1 MANLIE
7 ELTPKSKRIASNSM
21 LLFARM
27 MAITAINLYA
37 VRLLLRNLGQEDY
50 GTFNAVAGVVL
61 ASTFI
66 TTTLAVSIQRF
77 YSYTLGEGG
86 GNQLSTIFSV
96 SMNIILVLSLA
107 LLLIFETIGLW
118 FVNNELSIP
127 SERLVAANWVFHFSL
142 ITLWFGLLQLPFTAA
157 IFAQEEM
164 GIFAMISLIECLLR
178 LGVVLLIGLTAIDGL
193 VFYAIGLSIVAM
205 IIFLLY
211 AFIVR
216 HRYPEYKFNRHV
228 PKDTYKSLLYF
239 SGWTMYS
246 ALAAVGMTQGITILL
261 YMFFGPIATAAYTIS
276 QQVFHA
282 FTALSNSIVIAF
294 RPAMVKSF
302 AEKDYTSLNKMFSS
316 NNKFILY
323 LLMMVA
329 IPLILELRIIFDWW
343 LGNVSEEAI
352 TYTRLT
358 IIYILCFSMHNPVTT
373 IIQSTGQLKYYSLYV
388 DSIVILCLPATW
400 IAFHLGAS
408 SEISIILMIVMC
420 MIAHLVRLVILRR
433 QYTSFSYA
441 PYISEII
448 LRGLFV
454 AVCTFFV
461 VYLVHHALHPGI
473 VRLVTVF
480 ASSCITILLTVYFIG
495 LSGKE
500 QQTLCHFLMKRIN
513 NFSEN

>member
-1 MANLIE
+1 M
-7 ELTPKSKRIASNSM
+7 TPKSKRIASNSLM
-21 LLFARM
+21 LFVRM
-27 MAITAINLYA
+27 MVITAINLYA
-37 VRLLLRNLGQEDY
+37 VRLLLRDLGQEDY

-61 ASTFI
+61 ASSFI

-77 YSYTLGEGG
+77 YSYTLGKGEN
-86 GNQLSTIFSV
+86 NQLSTIFSA
-96 SMNIILVLSLA
+96 SINIILVLSIA
-107 LLLIFETIGLW
+107 LLFIFETIGLW

-127 SERLVAANWVFHFSL
+127 PERLVAANWVFHFSL

-164 GIFAMISLIECLLR
+164 GAFALISLTECMLR
-178 LGVVLLIGLTAIDGL
+178 LGVIFFIGITAMDGL
-193 VFYAIGLSIVAM
+193 IFYSIGLSAVAV

-211 AFIVR
+211 AFIVHR
-216 HRYPEYKFNRHV
+216 RYPEYKYCRKI
-228 PKDTYKSLLYF
+228 PKETYRSLLAF

-261 YMFFGPIATAAYTIS
+261 YMFFGPIATAAYAIA

-282 FTALSNSIVIAF
+282 FAALSNSIVVAF

-302 AEKDYTSLNKMFSS
+302 AEKDYTSLNKMFIA

-329 IPLILELRIIFDWW
+329 IPLMLELRTIFDWW

-352 TYTRLT
+352 IYTRLT
-358 IIYILCFSMHNPVTT
+358 IIYMLCFSMHNPVTT
-373 IIQSTGQLKYYSLYV
+373 IVHSTGQLKYYSLFV
-388 DSIVILCLPATW
+388 DGIVILCLPATW
-400 IAFHLGAS
+400 LAFHLGAS
-408 SEISIILMIVMC
+408 SEISIILMIAMC
-420 MIAHLVRLVILRR
+420 IISHLVRLVILRR
-433 QYTSFSYA
+433 QYPSFSYA
-441 PYISEII
+441 PYLSEII

-461 VYLVHHALHPGI
+461 VYLVHQALHPGI

-480 ASSCITILLTVYFIG
+480 ASSCITMLLTVYFLG
-495 LSGKE
+495 LSAKE
-500 QQTLCHFLMKRIN
+500 QQTLCHFLMQRMNKY
-513 NFSEN
+513 SEN

>member
-1 MANLIE
+1 
-7 ELTPKSKRIASNSM
+7 M
-21 LLFARM
+21 LFVRM
-27 MAITAINLYA
+27 MVITAINLYA

-61 ASTFI
+61 ASSFI

-77 YSYTLGEGG
+77 YSYTLGKGEN
-86 GNQLSTIFSV
+86 NQLSTIFSA
-96 SMNIILVLSLA
+96 SINIILVLSIA
-107 LLLIFETIGLW
+107 LLFIFETIGLW

-127 SERLVAANWVFHFSL
+127 PERLVAANWVFHFSL

-164 GIFAMISLIECLLR
+164 GAFALISLTECMLR
-178 LGVVLLIGLTAIDGL
+178 LGVIFFIGITAMDGL
-193 VFYAIGLSIVAM
+193 IFYSIGLSAVAV

-211 AFIVR
+211 AFIVHR
-216 HRYPEYKFNRHV
+216 RYPEYKYCRKI
-228 PKDTYKSLLYF
+228 PKETYRSLLAF

-261 YMFFGPIATAAYTIS
+261 YMFFGPIATAAYAIA

-282 FTALSNSIVIAF
+282 FTALSNSIVVAF

-302 AEKDYTSLNKMFSS
+302 AEKDYTSLNKMFIA

-323 LLMMVA
+323 LLLMVA
-329 IPLILELRIIFDWW
+329 IPLILELRTIFDWW

-352 TYTRLT
+352 IYTRLT
-358 IIYILCFSMHNPVTT
+358 IIYLLCFSMHNPVTT
-373 IIQSTGQLKYYSLYV
+373 IVQSTGQLRHYSLYV
-388 DSIVILCLPATW
+388 DSILLLCLPATW
-400 IAFHLGAS
+400 LAFHLGAS
-408 SEISIILMIVMC
+408 SEISIALMIVMC
-420 MIAHLVRLVILRR
+420 VAAHFVRLIILHN
-433 QYTSFSYA
+433 QYPSFRYG

-461 VYLVHHALHPGI
+461 VYLVHQALHPGI

-480 ASSCITILLTVYFIG
+480 ASSCITMLLTVYFLG
-495 LSGKE
+495 LSAKE
-500 QQTLCHFLMKRIN
+500 QQTLCHFLMQRMNKY
-513 NFSEN
+513 SEN

>member
-1 MANLIE
+1 
-7 ELTPKSKRIASNSM
+7 
-21 LLFARM
+21 M

-61 ASTFI
+61 ASSFI

-77 YSYTLGEGG
+77 YSYTLGKGEN
-86 GNQLSTIFSV
+86 NQLSTIFSA
-96 SMNIILVLSLA
+96 SINIILVLSIA
-107 LLLIFETIGLW
+107 LLFIFETIGLW

-127 SERLVAANWVFHFSL
+127 PERLVAANWVFHFSL

-164 GIFAMISLIECLLR
+164 GAFALISLTECMLR
-178 LGVVLLIGLTAIDGL
+178 LGVIFFIGITAMDGL
-193 VFYAIGLSIVAM
+193 IFYSIGLSAVAV

-211 AFIVR
+211 AFIVHR
-216 HRYPEYKFNRHV
+216 RYPEYKYCRKI
-228 PKDTYKSLLYF
+228 PKETYRSLLAF

-261 YMFFGPIATAAYTIS
+261 YMFFGPIATAAYAIA

-282 FTALSNSIVIAF
+282 FAALSNSIVVAF

-302 AEKDYTSLNKMFSS
+302 AEKDYTSLNKMFIA

-329 IPLILELRIIFDWW
+329 IPLMLELRIIFDWW

-352 TYTRLT
+352 IYTRLT
-358 IIYILCFSMHNPVTT
+358 IIYMLCFSMHNPVTT
-373 IIQSTGQLKYYSLYV
+373 IVHSTGQLRHYSLYV
-388 DSIVILCLPATW
+388 DSILLLCLPATW
-400 IAFHLGAS
+400 LAFHLGAS
-408 SEISIILMIVMC
+408 SEISIALMIVMC
-420 MIAHLVRLVILRR
+420 FAAHFVRLIILHN
-433 QYTSFSYA
+433 QYPSFRYG

-461 VYLVHHALHPGI
+461 VYLVHQALHPGI

-480 ASSCITILLTVYFIG
+480 ASSCITMLLTVYFLG
-495 LSGKE
+495 LSAKE
-500 QQTLCHFLMKRIN
+500 QQTLCHFLMQRMNKY
-513 NFSEN
+513 SEN

>member
-1 MANLIE
+1 
-7 ELTPKSKRIASNSM
+7 
-21 LLFARM
+21 M

-61 ASTFI
+61 ASSFI

-77 YSYTLGEGG
+77 YSYTLGKGEN
-86 GNQLSTIFSV
+86 NQLSTIFSA
-96 SMNIILVLSLA
+96 SINIILVLSIA
-107 LLLIFETIGLW
+107 LLFIFETIGLW

-127 SERLVAANWVFHFSL
+127 PERLVAANWVFHFSL

-164 GIFAMISLIECLLR
+164 GAFALISLTECMLR
-178 LGVVLLIGLTAIDGL
+178 LGVIFFIGITAMDGL
-193 VFYAIGLSIVAM
+193 IFYSIGLSAVAV

-211 AFIVR
+211 AFIVHR
-216 HRYPEYKFNRHV
+216 RYPEYKYCRKI
-228 PKDTYKSLLYF
+228 PKETYRSLLAF

-261 YMFFGPIATAAYTIS
+261 YMFFGPIATAAYAIA

-282 FTALSNSIVIAF
+282 FAALSNSIVVAF

-302 AEKDYTSLNKMFSS
+302 AEKDYTSLNKMFIA

-329 IPLILELRIIFDWW
+329 IPLMLELRIIFDWW

-352 TYTRLT
+352 IYTRLT
-358 IIYILCFSMHNPVTT
+358 IIYMLCFSMHNPVTT
-373 IIQSTGQLKYYSLYV
+373 IVHSTGQLKYYSLFV

-400 IAFHLGAS
+400 LAFHLGAS
-408 SEISIILMIVMC
+408 SEISIILMIAMC
-420 MIAHLVRLVILRR
+420 IISHLVRLVILRR
-433 QYTSFSYA
+433 QYPSFSYT
-441 PYISEII
+441 PYLSEII

-461 VYLVHHALHPGI
+461 VYLVHQALHPGI

-480 ASSCITILLTVYFIG
+480 ASSCITMLLTVYFLG
-495 LSGKE
+495 LFAKE
-500 QQTLCHFLMKRIN
+500 QQTLCHFLMQRMNKY
-513 NFSEN
+513 SEN

>member
-1 MANLIE
+1 
-7 ELTPKSKRIASNSM
+7 
-21 LLFARM
+21 M
-27 MAITAINLYA
+27 MVITAINLYA

-61 ASTFI
+61 ASSFI

-77 YSYTLGEGG
+77 YSYTLGKGEN
-86 GNQLSTIFSV
+86 NQLSTIFSA
-96 SMNIILVLSLA
+96 SINIILVLSIA
-107 LLLIFETIGLW
+107 LLFIFETIGLW

-127 SERLVAANWVFHFSL
+127 PERLVAANWVFHFSL

-164 GIFAMISLIECLLR
+164 GAFALISLTECMLR
-178 LGVVLLIGLTAIDGL
+178 LGVIFFIGITAMDGL
-193 VFYAIGLSIVAM
+193 IFYSIGLSAVAV

-211 AFIVR
+211 AFIVHR
-216 HRYPEYKFNRHV
+216 RYPEYKYCRKI
-228 PKDTYKSLLYF
+228 PKETYRSLLAF

-261 YMFFGPIATAAYTIS
+261 YMFFGPIATAAYAIA

-282 FTALSNSIVIAF
+282 FTALSNSIVVAF

-302 AEKDYTSLNKMFSS
+302 AEKDYTSLNKMFIA

-323 LLMMVA
+323 LLLMVA
-329 IPLILELRIIFDWW
+329 IPLILELRTIFDWW

-352 TYTRLT
+352 IYTRLT
-358 IIYILCFSMHNPVTT
+358 IIYLLCFSMHNPVTT
-373 IIQSTGQLKYYSLYV
+373 IVQSTGQLRHYSLYV
-388 DSIVILCLPATW
+388 DSILLLCLPATW
-400 IAFHLGAS
+400 LAFHLGAS
-408 SEISIILMIVMC
+408 SEISIALMIVMC
-420 MIAHLVRLVILRR
+420 FAAHFVRLIILHN
-433 QYTSFSYA
+433 QYSSFRYG

-461 VYLVHHALHPGI
+461 VYLVHQALHPGI

-480 ASSCITILLTVYFIG
+480 ASSCITMLLTVYFLG
-495 LSGKE
+495 LSAKE
-500 QQTLCHFLMKRIN
+500 QQTLCHFLMQRMNKY
-513 NFSEN
+513 SEN

>member
-1 MANLIE
+1 
-7 ELTPKSKRIASNSM
+7 M
-21 LLFARM
+21 LFVRM
-27 MAITAINLYA
+27 MVITAINLYA

-61 ASTFI
+61 ASSFI

-77 YSYTLGEGG
+77 YSYTLGKGEN
-86 GNQLSTIFSV
+86 NQLSTIFSA
-96 SMNIILVLSLA
+96 SINIILVLSIA
-107 LLLIFETIGLW
+107 LLFIFETIGLW

-127 SERLVAANWVFHFSL
+127 PERLVAANWVFHFSL

-164 GIFAMISLIECLLR
+164 GAFALISLTECMLR
-178 LGVVLLIGLTAIDGL
+178 LGVIFFIGITAMDGL
-193 VFYAIGLSIVAM
+193 IFYSIGLSAVAV

-211 AFIVR
+211 AFIVHR
-216 HRYPEYKFNRHV
+216 RYPEYKYCRKI
-228 PKDTYKSLLYF
+228 PKETYRSLLAF

-261 YMFFGPIATAAYTIS
+261 YMFFGPIATAAYAIA

-282 FTALSNSIVIAF
+282 FAALSNSIVVAF

-302 AEKDYTSLNKMFSS
+302 AEKDYTSLNKMFIA

-323 LLMMVA
+323 LLLMVA
-329 IPLILELRIIFDWW
+329 IPLILELRTIFDWW

-352 TYTRLT
+352 IYTRLT
-358 IIYILCFSMHNPVTT
+358 IIYLLCFSMHNPVTT
-373 IIQSTGQLKYYSLYV
+373 IVQSTGQLRHYSLYV
-388 DSIVILCLPATW
+388 DSILLLCLPATW
-400 IAFHLGAS
+400 LAFHLGAS
-408 SEISIILMIVMC
+408 SEISIALMIVMC
-420 MIAHLVRLVILRR
+420 FAAHFVRLIILHN
-433 QYTSFSYA
+433 QYPSFRYG

-461 VYLVHHALHPGI
+461 VYLVHQALHPGI

-480 ASSCITILLTVYFIG
+480 ASSCITMLLTVYFLG
-495 LSGKE
+495 LSAKE
-500 QQTLCHFLMKRIN
+500 QQTLCHFLMQRMNKY
-513 NFSEN
+513 SEN

>member
-1 MANLIE
+1 
-7 ELTPKSKRIASNSM
+7 
-21 LLFARM
+21 M
-27 MAITAINLYA
+27 MVITAINLYA

-61 ASTFI
+61 ASSFI

-77 YSYTLGEGG
+77 YSYTLGKGEN
-86 GNQLSTIFSV
+86 NQLSTIFSA
-96 SMNIILVLSLA
+96 SINIILVLSIA
-107 LLLIFETIGLW
+107 LLFIFETIGLW

-127 SERLVAANWVFHFSL
+127 PERLVAANWVFHFSL

-164 GIFAMISLIECLLR
+164 GAFALISLTECMLR
-178 LGVVLLIGLTAIDGL
+178 LGVIFFIGITAMDGL
-193 VFYAIGLSIVAM
+193 IFYSIGLSAVAV

-211 AFIVR
+211 AFIVHR
-216 HRYPEYKFNRHV
+216 RYPEYKYCRKI
-228 PKDTYKSLLYF
+228 PKETYRSLLAF

-261 YMFFGPIATAAYTIS
+261 YMFFGPIATAAYAIA

-282 FTALSNSIVIAF
+282 FTALSNSIVVAF

-302 AEKDYTSLNKMFSS
+302 AEKDYTSLNKMFIA

-323 LLMMVA
+323 LLLMVA
-329 IPLILELRIIFDWW
+329 IPLILELRTIFDWW

-352 TYTRLT
+352 IYTRLT
-358 IIYILCFSMHNPVTT
+358 IIYMLFFSMHNPVTT
-373 IIQSTGQLKYYSLYV
+373 IVHSTGQLRHYSLYV
-388 DSIVILCLPATW
+388 DSILLLCLPATW
-400 IAFHLGAS
+400 LAFHLGAS
-408 SEISIILMIVMC
+408 SEISIALMIVMC
-420 MIAHLVRLVILRR
+420 FAAHFVRLIILHN
-433 QYTSFSYA
+433 QYPSFRYG

-461 VYLVHHALHPGI
+461 VYLVHQALHPGI

-480 ASSCITILLTVYFIG
+480 ASSCITMLLTVYFLG
-495 LSGKE
+495 LSAKE
-500 QQTLCHFLMKRIN
+500 QQTLCHFLMQRMNKY
-513 NFSEN
+513 SEN

>member
-1 MANLIE
+1 
-7 ELTPKSKRIASNSM
+7 
-21 LLFARM
+21 M

-61 ASTFI
+61 ASSFI

-77 YSYTLGEGG
+77 YSYTLGKGEN
-86 GNQLSTIFSV
+86 NQLSTIFSA
-96 SMNIILVLSLA
+96 SINIILVLSIA
-107 LLLIFETIGLW
+107 LLFIFETIGLW

-127 SERLVAANWVFHFSL
+127 PERLVAANWVFHFSL

-164 GIFAMISLIECLLR
+164 GAFALISLTECMLR
-178 LGVVLLIGLTAIDGL
+178 LGVIFFIGITAMDGL
-193 VFYAIGLSIVAM
+193 IFYSIGLSAVAV

-211 AFIVR
+211 AFIVHR
-216 HRYPEYKFNRHV
+216 RYPEYKYCRKI
-228 PKDTYKSLLYF
+228 PKETYRSLLAF

-261 YMFFGPIATAAYTIS
+261 YMFFGPIATAAYAIA

-282 FTALSNSIVIAF
+282 FTALSNSIVVAF

-302 AEKDYTSLNKMFSS
+302 AEKDYTSLNKMFIA

-329 IPLILELRIIFDWW
+329 IPLMLELRIIFDWW

-352 TYTRLT
+352 IYTRLT
-358 IIYILCFSMHNPVTT
+358 IIYLLCFSMHNPVTT
-373 IIQSTGQLKYYSLYV
+373 IVQSTGQLRHYSLYV
-388 DSIVILCLPATW
+388 DSILLLCLPATW
-400 IAFHLGAS
+400 LAFHLGAS
-408 SEISIILMIVMC
+408 SEISIALMIVMC
-420 MIAHLVRLVILRR
+420 FAAHFVRLIILHN
-433 QYTSFSYA
+433 QYPSFRYG

-461 VYLVHHALHPGI
+461 VYLVHQALHPGI

-480 ASSCITILLTVYFIG
+480 ASSCITMLLTVYFLG
-495 LSGKE
+495 LSAKE
-500 QQTLCHFLMKRIN
+500 QQTLCHFLMQRMNKY
-513 NFSEN
+513 SEN

>member
-1 MANLIE
+1 
-7 ELTPKSKRIASNSM
+7 
-21 LLFARM
+21 M

-61 ASTFI
+61 ASSFI

-77 YSYTLGEGG
+77 YSYTLGKGEN
-86 GNQLSTIFSV
+86 NQLSTIFSA
-96 SMNIILVLSLA
+96 SINIILVLSIA
-107 LLLIFETIGLW
+107 LLFIFETIGLW

-127 SERLVAANWVFHFSL
+127 PERLVAANWVFHFSL

-164 GIFAMISLIECLLR
+164 GAFALISLTECMLR
-178 LGVVLLIGLTAIDGL
+178 LGVIFFIGITAMDGL
-193 VFYAIGLSIVAM
+193 IFYSIGLSAVAV

-211 AFIVR
+211 AFTVH
-216 HRYPEYKFNRHV
+216 HRYPEYKYCR
-228 PKDTYKSLLYF
+228 KISKETYRSLLAF
-239 SGWTMYS
+239 SGWSMYS
-246 ALAAVGMTQGITILL
+246 SLAAVGLTQGITILL
-261 YMFFGPIATAAYTIS
+261 YMFFGPIATAAYAIA

-282 FTALSNSIVIAF
+282 FTALSNSIVVAF

-302 AEKDYTSLNKMFSS
+302 AEKDYTSLNKMFSA

-323 LLMMVA
+323 LLLMVA
-329 IPLILELRIIFDWW
+329 IPLMLELRTIFDWW

-352 TYTRLT
+352 IYTRLT
-358 IIYILCFSMHNPVTT
+358 IIYMLCFSMHNPVTT
-373 IIQSTGQLKYYSLYV
+373 IVHSTGQLKYYSLFV

-400 IAFHLGAS
+400 LAFHLGAS
-408 SEISIILMIVMC
+408 SEISIILMIAMC
-420 MIAHLVRLVILRR
+420 IISHLVRLVILRR
-433 QYTSFSYA
+433 QYPSFSYA
-441 PYISEII
+441 PYLSEII

-461 VYLVHHALHPGI
+461 VYLVHQALHPGI

-480 ASSCITILLTVYFIG
+480 ASSCITMLLTVYFLG
-495 LSGKE
+495 LSAKE
-500 QQTLCHFLMKRIN
+500 QQTLCHFLMQRMNKY
-513 NFSEN
+513 SEN

>member
-1 MANLIE
+1 
-7 ELTPKSKRIASNSM
+7 M
-21 LLFARM
+21 LFVRM
-27 MAITAINLYA
+27 MVITAINLYA

-61 ASTFI
+61 ASSFI

-77 YSYTLGEGG
+77 YSYTLGKGEN
-86 GNQLSTIFSV
+86 NQLSTIFSA
-96 SMNIILVLSLA
+96 SINIILVLSIA
-107 LLLIFETIGLW
+107 LLFIFETIGLW

-127 SERLVAANWVFHFSL
+127 PERLVAANWVFHFSL

-164 GIFAMISLIECLLR
+164 GAFALISLTECMLR
-178 LGVVLLIGLTAIDGL
+178 LGVIFFIGITAMDGL
-193 VFYAIGLSIVAM
+193 IFYSIGLSAVAV

-211 AFIVR
+211 AFIVHR
-216 HRYPEYKFNRHV
+216 RYPEYKYCRKI
-228 PKDTYKSLLYF
+228 PKETYRSLLAF

-261 YMFFGPIATAAYTIS
+261 YMFFGPIATAAYAIA

-282 FTALSNSIVIAF
+282 FTALSNSIVVAF

-302 AEKDYTSLNKMFSS
+302 AEKDYTSLNKMFIA

-323 LLMMVA
+323 LLLMVA
-329 IPLILELRIIFDWW
+329 IPLILELRTIFDWW

-352 TYTRLT
+352 IYTRLT
-358 IIYILCFSMHNPVTT
+358 IIYLLCFSMHNPVTT
-373 IIQSTGQLKYYSLYV
+373 IVQSTGQLRHYSLYV
-388 DSIVILCLPATW
+388 DSILLLCLPATW
-400 IAFHLGAS
+400 LAFHLGAS
-408 SEISIILMIVMC
+408 SEISIALMIVMC
-420 MIAHLVRLVILRR
+420 FAAHFVRLIILHN
-433 QYTSFSYA
+433 QYPSFRYG

-461 VYLVHHALHPGI
+461 VYLVHQALHPGI

-480 ASSCITILLTVYFIG
+480 ASSCITMLLTVYFLG
-495 LSGKE
+495 LSAKE
-500 QQTLCHFLMKRIN
+500 QQTLCHFLMQRMNKY
-513 NFSEN
+513 SEN

>member
-1 MANLIE
+1 M
-7 ELTPKSKRIASNSM
+7 
-21 LLFARM
+21 LFARM
-27 MAITAINLYA
+27 MVITAINLYA
-37 VRLLLRNLGQEDY
+37 VSLLLRDLGQEDY

-61 ASTFI
+61 ASSFI

-77 YSYTLGEGG
+77 YSYTLGKGEN
-86 GNQLSTIFSV
+86 NQLSTIFSA
-96 SMNIILVLSLA
+96 SINIILVLSIA
-107 LLLIFETIGLW
+107 LLFIFETIGLW

-127 SERLVAANWVFHFSL
+127 PERLVAANWVFHFSL

-164 GIFAMISLIECLLR
+164 GAFALISLTECMLR
-178 LGVVLLIGLTAIDGL
+178 LGVIFFIGITAMDGL
-193 VFYAIGLSIVAM
+193 IFYSIGLSAVAV

-211 AFIVR
+211 AFIVHR
-216 HRYPEYKFNRHV
+216 RYPEYKYCRKI
-228 PKDTYKSLLYF
+228 PKETYRSLLAF

-261 YMFFGPIATAAYTIS
+261 YMFFGPIATAAYAIA

-282 FTALSNSIVIAF
+282 FTALSNSIVVAF

-302 AEKDYTSLNKMFSS
+302 AEKDYTSLNKMFIA

-329 IPLILELRIIFDWW
+329 IPLMLELRIIFDWW

-352 TYTRLT
+352 IYTRLT
-358 IIYILCFSMHNPVTT
+358 IIYLLCFSMHNPVTT
-373 IIQSTGQLKYYSLYV
+373 IVQSTGQLRHYSLYV
-388 DSIVILCLPATW
+388 DSILLLCLPATW
-400 IAFHLGAS
+400 LAFHLGAS
-408 SEISIILMIVMC
+408 SEISIALMIVMC
-420 MIAHLVRLVILRR
+420 FAAHFVRLVILHN
-433 QYTSFSYA
+433 QYPSFRYG

-461 VYLVHHALHPGI
+461 VYLVHQALHPGI

-480 ASSCITILLTVYFIG
+480 ASSCITMLLTVYFLG
-495 LSGKE
+495 LSAKE
-500 QQTLCHFLMKRIN
+500 QQTLCHFLMQRMNKY
-513 NFSEN
+513 SEN